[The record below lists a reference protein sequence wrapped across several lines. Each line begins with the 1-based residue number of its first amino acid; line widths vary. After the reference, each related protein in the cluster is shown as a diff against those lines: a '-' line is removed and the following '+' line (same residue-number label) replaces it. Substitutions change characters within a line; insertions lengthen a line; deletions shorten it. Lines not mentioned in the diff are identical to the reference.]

1 MSIFLQQFV
10 NMLQLGSIYALLAIG
25 FTIVYGI
32 ARLVNFAHGPIF
44 MVSAY
49 LLFFFGSFFY
59 GFIAISWVV
68 YLLSVLAASVI
79 TAGLAVLIEKIAY
92 KPLREG
98 PLVALVVS
106 SVGVGMILEYGVLV
120 TVGPVP
126 KRMPALIND
135 VPLMVGDVKFSLASI
150 IIIVVATVSMVVL
163 SLFIKKSRI
172 GLALRAVSQDP
183 IAASFMGISRNVI
196 ISVAFI
202 LGAVMAT
209 IGASLYTTL
218 YFTFS
223 PYIGDRIN
231 WYSFIAAV
239 LGGIGSIQGAM
250 LGGFILAALYV
261 FGAMILPVS
270 TYKDILVFAVLI
282 IILLVKPTGLL
293 GKRSSE
299 KV

>member
-1 MSIFLQQFV
+1 LSIYLQQLV
-10 NMLQLGSIYALLAIG
+10 NMIQLGSIYALLAIG

-44 MVSAY
+44 MVSTY
-49 LLFFFGSFFY
+49 LLYFFGTFFY
-59 GFIAISWVV
+59 SLIPQGWAV
-68 YLLSVLAASVI
+68 YFLAVLAASAL
-79 TAGLAVLIEKIAY
+79 TAALAALIEKIAY

-98 PLVALVVS
+98 PIVALVVS

-120 TVGPVP
+120 AVGPVP
-126 KRMPALIND
+126 KRMPALIKD
-135 VPLMVGDVKFSLASI
+135 LPLMAGDVRFSLASLI
-150 IIIVVATVSMVVL
+150 IIAVAAASMVVL
-163 SLFIKKSRI
+163 SLFIKRSRT

-183 IAASFMGISRNVI
+183 IAASFMGISRNAI
-196 ISVAFI
+196 ISVAFV

-239 LGGIGSIQGAM
+239 LGGIGSIPGAV

-261 FGAMILPVS
+261 LGAMLLPVS
-270 TYKDILVFAVLI
+270 SYKDILVFAVLI
-282 IILLVKPTGLL
+282 AILLVKPTGLL
-293 GKRSSE
+293 GKKSAE